1 MKTKIEQQE
10 ERKQFREDWEQ
21 KNGKNSIVITKP
33 SIKQLIEILQQ
44 LDGQDEFTLKTDAQE
59 EVKTFGYPVT
69 EISFYPDVPTHLYLE
84 RSDGR
89 VFDIYRKLPDNVM
102 TEFEKL
108 LEDKKHFGIPIEE
121 VVKEARKK
129 TEEK

>member
-1 MKTKIEQQE
+1 MS
-10 ERKQFREDWEQ
+10 DWLFSYQ
-21 KNGKNSIVITKP
+21 TTGRCLSLTSGGKADK
-33 SIKQLIEILQQ
+33 
-44 LDGQDEFTLKTDAQE
+44 
-59 EVKTFGYPVT
+59 
-69 EISFYPDVPTHLYLE
+69 
-84 RSDGR
+84 
-89 VFDIYRKLPDNVM
+89 VM